1 MKHTLYYVH
10 DPMCSWCW
18 AFRPTW
24 LSIVKNLPKNIE
36 PKRILGGLAPD
47 SDEPMPLEMQH
58 NLQQV
63 WQKIP
68 TVVPGTQFNLDF
80 WKICNPRRSTWPACR
95 AVIAATKQNPETEEQ
110 IIFAI
115 QKAYY
120 LKARNPSD
128 RNTLIEIAGETDL
141 DKQLFAEQLDNTGT
155 KKELQRQIRFGQEIG
170 AMGFPSLILQHNGQY
185 HFIQYDYNDP
195 NIVLNNELIAAKDE
209 QR

>member
-1 MKHTLYYVH
+1 MNAILYYVH

-24 LSIVKNLPKNIE
+24 LSIVKNLPANIKT
-36 PKRILGGLAPD
+36 KRVLGGLAPD

-80 WKICNPRRSTWPACR
+80 WRNCKPRRSTWPACR
-95 AVIAATKQNPETEEQ
+95 AVIAAIKQNPGVEEQ

-120 LKARNPSD
+120 LEARNPSD
-128 RNTLIEIAGETDL
+128 KNTLIKLAGEIGL
-141 DKQLFAEQLDNTGT
+141 EEQAFAEQLDSTETDG
-155 KKELQRQIRFGQEIG
+155 ELQRQISFAQEIG
-170 AMGFPSLILQHNGQY
+170 AMGFPSLILQHNGQN
-185 HFIQYDYNDP
+185 HFLQYDYNDP
-195 NIVLNNELIAAKDE
+195 FLILNNKLIVSESE
-209 QR
+209 Q

>member
-1 MKHTLYYVH
+1 MSTILYYVH

-36 PKRILGGLAPD
+36 TKRILGGLAPD
-47 SDEPMPLEMQH
+47 SNEPMPLEMQH

-80 WKICNPRRSTWPACR
+80 WKICKPRRSTWPACR
-95 AVIAATKQNPETEEQ
+95 AVVAATKQNSETEEQ

-128 RNTLIEIAGETDL
+128 KNTLIKLAGEIGL
-141 DKQLFAEQLDNTGT
+141 EERAFAEQLGSAETHG
-155 KKELQRQIRFGQEIG
+155 ELQRQIRFAQEIG
-170 AMGFPSLILQHNGQY
+170 AMGFPSLILQRNGQY
-185 HFIQYDYNDP
+185 HLIQYDYNDP